1 MSFLAN
7 PIGNIS
13 GGIHDLGKS
22 TLGRMAETAALVY
35 FMGPAGLQLTSAG
48 GALAGMS
55 TAGLAGLAGGATSLL
70 NGGSIMDAV
79 KSGAMAYGAG
89 SLMGGESGIDAENG
103 PAARGGAP
111 VVDKSTLGEL
121 AKAEATNASVL
132 PQNIANLA
140 SPISAASNPYFE
152 DINRVNDLGNYSQT
166 TATPLQAPIE
176 SAPVQALAQAPAA
189 EYTGGFRGL
198 VPNAQSTFGS
208 NIGSSISNVP
218 SAYANQAVANTT
230 PTSFFG
236 GLKDKFMALEPYQ
249 QAGIGAAGLLALKG
263 MAKNN
268 TVAKAP
274 DNRRLKFYGGNP
286 YSGAGAMYET
296 PTLAANGGIVALA
309 NGGGVKGFAGN
320 DGSAVF
326 VSNGD
331 NEGGGVYLTPSQM
344 ASYAGENS
352 VYAPAIA
359 ALNANAPAPTAPVVA
374 APTVAA
380 PTVAA
385 PAAPAFG
392 SPVYNAIQ
400 AGKKGIPGATAQDFV
415 TGFNLDQ
422 AQAAQVAQALG
433 YTGDLSGLN
442 YSAAAS
448 AAPTTTTTP
457 TANPSGLAGLAAI
470 SASITGNPNATPAQA
485 GQVAIDKTYLNSIMN
500 PTADAI
506 ANVAGATAADKA
518 EVIRKA
524 INAANNVYGGN
535 NTASQKVIAQLMDV
549 WKINPDTVQSALG
562 SDYKG
567 PSVQS
572 LYNAVDPALAAGVTP
587 AYVNQGSFYT
597 APVEKTDTTN
607 TNTNTVTVDPN
618 TLASSL
624 GLPKGTY
631 KTASDVYG
639 VYATSLGLPP
649 GKYNSLADIKT
660 AIAALSVTPKT
671 PVTPAPLAPPVN
683 LAPVT
688 NLAPTTTVPGVN
700 SNGYY
705 VPATGPT
712 ATSNGQTYN
721 AGYISNTANPTT
733 AQGVGGSHA
742 FVDPNGYISQAP
754 AMPFRPI
761 GGYGTLQAAKDA
773 YTKAGG
779 SLGYTN
785 PKAPAVTT
793 EDATQHYLDIL
804 SGKAPA
810 SKVPYTPNG
819 VIAAPYYSS
828 VMGMPLNPKYE
839 VSQANNP
846 HYDPKFSPSADYIG
860 AYAPGYTGEAAPALD
875 PKTIAYLQGQGA
887 NVGTNPTAASA
898 SSSALTSTSGAPVT
912 LPNKVTATPLTNY
925 PGYLKG
931 TDGKYYDKAGNKVA
945 DTEEQ
950 VLALI
955 NEVPAANGG
964 LMGLAAGGLGNL
976 GGYSDG
982 GRLLR
987 GPGDG
992 ISDSIPASIG
1002 GRQPA
1007 RLADGEFVVPAR
1019 IVSEIG
1025 NGSTEAGARKLY
1037 QMMDR
1042 VQNARKKTTGK
1053 QQVAANPRAEQY
1065 LPA

>member
-7 PIGNIS
+7 PIANIS

-22 TLGRMAETAALVY
+22 QLGRMAEAAALMY
-35 FMGPAGLQLTSAG
+35 FTGDPEGFLASGGNSLAANMGLSAAQTAGIAMGAVTTLGTGSLEQGLKAGLMSGGLYGLTGPSSIDGLQFGGQAGVGSAIPEAIAAPITKAAELG
-48 GALAGMS
+48 VSNVPNNVLESAVQNAVTPNVSSMYNGTNMLDA
-55 TAGLAGLAGGATSLL
+55 SL
-70 NGGSIMDAV
+70 S
-79 KSGAMAYGAG
+79 
-89 SLMGGESGIDAENG
+89 E
-103 PAARGGAP
+103 
-111 VVDKSTLGEL
+111 
-121 AKAEATNASVL
+121 
-132 PQNIANLA
+132 
-140 SPISAASNPYFE
+140 
-152 DINRVNDLGNYSQT
+152 
-166 TATPLQAPIE
+166 TATPLQNAVNPTNDLQASVQAPVANATAPINGATPN
-176 SAPVQALAQAPAA
+176 SMYSVVPQAPA
-189 EYTGGFRGL
+189 TSSGL
-198 VPNAQSTFGS
+198 GLNPGLGAS
-208 NIGSSISNVP
+208 P
-218 SAYANQAVANTT
+218 SAGLNPTPSNYFASTPPPSASPGFFQTVKNWAIDHPYYA
-230 PTSFFG
+230 
-236 GLKDKFMALEPYQ
+236 
-249 QAGIGAAGLLALKG
+249 GAAGVAGLAALKAA
-263 MAKNN
+263 AKPN
-268 TVAKAP
+268 TVGKLP

-296 PTLAANGGIVALA
+296 PALAASGGIVALA
-309 NGGGVKGFAGN
+309 NGGDVKKYP
-320 DGSAVF
+320 DGGPVF
-326 VSNGD
+326 VSAGG
-331 NEGGGVYLTPSQM
+331 NEGEGVYMTPSQM
-344 ASYAGENS
+344 ASYSADS

-359 ALNANAPAPTAPVVA
+359 ALNTNAPAPVASAPTYASFTPTQIKQYFVDNPGANVALATQQFNADPAAVAAALGAPASMASVLAANNAAATPTGIASLPTTTSTAPVSTT
-374 APTVAA
+374 APTSTFSNATLAA
-380 PTVAA
+380 AGQAAADRSNAASLLNSFQNPTATQLTDFKKQPTATQNAQIQTAISAA
-385 PAAPAFG
+385 TTLYG
-392 SPVYNAIQ
+392 GNNA
-400 AGKKGIPGATAQDFV
+400 
-415 TGFNLDQ
+415 Q
-422 AQAAQVAQALG
+422 AQAAVA
-433 YTGDLSGLN
+433 
-442 YSAAAS
+442 
-448 AAPTTTTTP
+448 
-457 TANPSGLAGLAAI
+457 
-470 SASITGNPNATPAQA
+470 
-485 GQVAIDKTYLNSIMN
+485 K
-500 PTADAI
+500 
-506 ANVAGATAADKA
+506 
-518 EVIRKA
+518 
-524 INAANNVYGGN
+524 
-535 NTASQKVIAQLMDV
+535 LMDQ
-549 WKINPDTVQSALG
+549 WGINPDTVQSALG
-562 SDYKG
+562 SSYTG

-572 LYNAVDPALAAGVTP
+572 LYSAVDPAVASGATP
-587 AYVNQGSFYT
+587 AWANQGAYAT
-597 APVEKTDTTN
+597 PAAAVAAANAVDTTK
-607 TNTNTVTVDPN
+607 TTMVDPN
-618 TLASSL
+618 AVAASL
-624 GLPKGTY
+624 GLKGTY
-631 KTASDVYG
+631 KSLSDV
-639 VYATSLGLPP
+639 ATALGLPP
-649 GKYNSLADIKT
+649 GNYTSMADITK
-660 AIAALSVTPKT
+660 AITALSVTPKT
-671 PVTPAPLAPPVN
+671 PVTPAPLTPTAPPVN
-683 LAPVT
+683 LAPVV
-688 NLAPTTTVPGVN
+688 NLAPTTMTAP
-700 SNGYY
+700 SLDKNGYY

-992 ISDSIPASIG
+992 ISDSIPATIG
-1002 GRQPA
+1002 ARNPQPA

-1019 IVSEIG
+1019 IVSELG

-1053 QQVAANPRAEQY
+1053 KQVASNPRAEQY

>member
-7 PIGNIS
+7 PIANIS

-35 FMGPAGLQLTSAG
+35 FMGPAGLELTAP
-48 GALAGMS
+48 GALLEGAS

-111 VVDKSTLGEL
+111 VVDKSTLSEL
-121 AKAEATNASVL
+121 AKAEAGSGQIM
-132 PQNIANLA
+132 PQNTAGLA
-140 SPISAASNPYFE
+140 SPTPVPTNPYFE
-152 DINRVNDLGNYSQT
+152 DISRVNDLGNYSQN
-166 TATPLQAPIE
+166 TATPVQAPV
-176 SAPVQALAQAPAA
+176 APAPAA
-189 EYTGGFRGL
+189 PNYSGQNIFTGQAPLNNPIASGPIGTN
-198 VPNAQSTFGS
+198 PNS
-208 NIGSSISNVP
+208 
-218 SAYANQAVANTT
+218 
-230 PTSFFG
+230 TSFFG
-236 GLKDKFMALEPYQ
+236 GLKDKFMALPGYQ
-249 QAGIGAAGLLALKG
+249 QAGLGAAGLMALKG

-268 TVAKAP
+268 SVAKAP

-309 NGGGVKGFAGN
+309 NGGGIEHFDLG
-320 DGSAVF
+320 
-326 VSNGD
+326 GD
-331 NEGGGVYLTPSQM
+331 VTEGLQNLYQTGQT
-344 ASYAGENS
+344 
-352 VYAPAIA
+352 A
-359 ALNANAPAPTAPVVA
+359 ALQKMINANNVTQADVNQYFPGFDA
-374 APTVAA
+374 AAA
-380 PTVAA
+380 GLTLTGQPA
-385 PAAPAFG
+385 PAAP
-392 SPVYNAIQ
+392 
-400 AGKKGIPGATAQDFV
+400 
-415 TGFNLDQ
+415 
-422 AQAAQVAQALG
+422 
-433 YTGDLSGLN
+433 
-442 YSAAAS
+442 
-448 AAPTTTTTP
+448 TP
-457 TANPSGLAGLAAI
+457 TLADHI
-470 SASITGNPNATPAQA
+470 ASVSNPNATPSAPTGQPVATTQA
-485 GQVAIDKTYLNSIMN
+485 LNLNSPAALLNALQNGTITQSDLLNNGFKQTTPEQANTVNSQAYLNSIMN
-500 PTADAI
+500 PTAGDLASL
-506 ANVAGATAADKA
+506 NGATAADKA
-518 EVIRKA
+518 AVINKA
-524 INAANNVYGGN
+524 INAANTVSGGN
-535 NTASQKVIAQLMDV
+535 NATSQKVIAQLMDV

-562 SDYKG
+562 SSYTG

-572 LYNAVDPALAAGVTP
+572 LYSAVDPALAAGATSSWANQGAYATP
-587 AYVNQGSFYT
+587 AAAT
-597 APVEKTDTTN
+597 AAATAVDNKTPV
-607 TNTNTVTVDPN
+607 VDPN
-618 TLASSL
+618 TVAASL
-624 GLPKGTY
+624 GLKGTY
-631 KTASDVYG
+631 KTLSDV
-639 VYATSLGLPP
+639 ATALGLPP
-649 GKYNSLADIKT
+649 GNYTSMADITK
-660 AIAALSVTPKT
+660 AITALSVTPKT
-671 PVTPAPLAPPVN
+671 PVTPAPLTPTTPVN
-683 LAPVT
+683 LAPVV
-688 NLAPTTTVPGVN
+688 NLAPTTTTTP
-700 SNGYY
+700 SLDKNGYY
-705 VPATGPT
+705 VPATAPT

-742 FVDPNGYISQAP
+742 FVNANGYISQAP
-754 AMPFRPI
+754 AMPFRPL

-773 YTKAGG
+773 WTKSGG
-779 SLGYTN
+779 SLGHVN
-785 PKAPAVTT
+785 PVAQPVTT
-793 EDATQHYLDIL
+793 DAGTQHYLDIL

-839 VSQANNP
+839 VSQPGNP
-846 HYDPKFSPSADYIG
+846 NYDPKFSPSADYIG

-875 PKTIAYLQGQGA
+875 PKTIAFLQGKGVD
-887 NVGTNPTAASA
+887 VGTNPTAASA
-898 SSSALTSTSGAPVT
+898 SSSASTSGAPVT
-912 LPNKVTATPLTNY
+912 LPNKVTATPLTSY

-931 TDGKYYDKAGNKVA
+931 NDGKYYDLKGNLVA
-945 DTEEQ
+945 KDESAFN
-950 VLALI
+950 ALV
-955 NEVPAANGG
+955 NEVPAAGGG

-1037 QMMDR
+1037 AMMDR

>member
-7 PIGNIS
+7 PIANIS

-35 FMGPAGLQLTSAG
+35 FMGPAGLELTSAG

-70 NGGSIMDAV
+70 NGGNLMDAV

-103 PAARGGAP
+103 PVARGGAP
-111 VVDKSTLGEL
+111 VVDKSTLSEL
-121 AKAEATNASVL
+121 AKAEAGSGQIM
-132 PQNIANLA
+132 PQNVAQYGVNNFGQTAGL
-140 SPISAASNPYFE
+140 NPSFATP
-152 DINRVNDLGNYSQT
+152 DVMP
-166 TATPLQAPIE
+166 TATPLQAPVAQVDAV
-176 SAPVQALAQAPAA
+176 APVQAPVAPAPAA
-189 EYTGGFRGL
+189 PNYSGQNIFTGQAPLNNPIASGPIGTN
-198 VPNAQSTFGS
+198 PNS
-208 NIGSSISNVP
+208 
-218 SAYANQAVANTT
+218 
-230 PTSFFG
+230 TSFFG
-236 GLKDKFMALEPYQ
+236 GLKDKFMALPGYQ
-249 QAGIGAAGLLALKG
+249 QAGLGAAGLMALKG

-268 TVAKAP
+268 SVAKAP

-326 VSNGD
+326 VSDGSG
-331 NEGGGVYLTPSQM
+331 EGTYMTPSQM
-344 ASYAGENS
+344 ASYSGDS

-359 ALNANAPAPTAPVVA
+359 AINASAPAP
-374 APTVAA
+374 
-380 PTVAA
+380 A
-385 PAAPAFG
+385 PAAPTYASFT
-392 SPVYNAIQ
+392 PTQIKQYFVDN
-400 AGKKGIPGATAQDFV
+400 PGANVALATQQFNADPAAVAAALGAPTSMSAVLAANNTANNSAATPTGIASLPAATTTSTAPVSTTAPTSTFSNATLAAAGQSAADRANATALLNSFQNPTATQLTDFKKQP
-415 TGFNLDQ
+415 TATQNAQIQTAISAATTAYGGNNAQ
-422 AQAAQVAQALG
+422 AQAAVA
-433 YTGDLSGLN
+433 
-442 YSAAAS
+442 
-448 AAPTTTTTP
+448 
-457 TANPSGLAGLAAI
+457 
-470 SASITGNPNATPAQA
+470 
-485 GQVAIDKTYLNSIMN
+485 K
-500 PTADAI
+500 
-506 ANVAGATAADKA
+506 
-518 EVIRKA
+518 
-524 INAANNVYGGN
+524 
-535 NTASQKVIAQLMDV
+535 LMDQ
-549 WKINPDTVQSALG
+549 WGINPDTVQSALG
-562 SDYKG
+562 SSYTG

-572 LYNAVDPALAAGVTP
+572 LYSAVDPTVASGATP
-587 AYVNQGSFYT
+587 AWANQGAYATPAAAMAAAT
-597 APVEKTDTTN
+597 AVDNKTPV
-607 TNTNTVTVDPN
+607 VDPN
-618 TLASSL
+618 AVAASL
-624 GLPKGTY
+624 GLKGTY
-631 KTASDVYG
+631 KTLSDV
-639 VYATSLGLPP
+639 ATALGLPA
-649 GKYNSLADIKT
+649 GNYTSMADITK
-660 AIAALSVTPKT
+660 AITALSVTPKA
-671 PVTPAPLAPPVN
+671 PVTPAPLAPTN
-683 LAPVT
+683 IAPVQ
-688 NLAPTTTVPGVN
+688 NLAPTTTVAGVN

-712 ATSNGQTYN
+712 TTSNGQTYTP
-721 AGYISNTANPTT
+721 GYISNTTNATT
-733 AQGVGGSHA
+733 APGVSGSHA
-742 FVDPNGYISQAP
+742 SVNPNGSISQAP
-754 AMPFRPI
+754 AMPFRPL
-761 GGYGTLQAAKDA
+761 GGYGTVQAAKDA

-779 SLGYTN
+779 SLGYVN
-785 PKAPAVTT
+785 PVAQPVTT
-793 EDATQHYLDIL
+793 DAGTQHYLDIL

-839 VSQANNP
+839 VSQPGNP
-846 HYDPKFSPSADYIG
+846 NYDPKFSPSADYIG

-875 PKTIAYLQGQGA
+875 PKTIAFLQGKGVD
-887 NVGTNPTAASA
+887 VGTNPTAASA
-898 SSSALTSTSGAPVT
+898 SSSASTSGAPVT
-912 LPNKVTATPLTNY
+912 LPNKVTATPLTSY

-931 TDGKYYDKAGNKVA
+931 NDGKYYDLKGNLVA
-945 DTEEQ
+945 KDESAFN
-950 VLALI
+950 ALV

-992 ISDSIPASIG
+992 ISDSIPATIG
-1002 GRQPA
+1002 ARNPQPA

-1019 IVSEIG
+1019 IVSELG

>member
-22 TLGRMAETAALVY
+22 SLGRMAETAALVY
-35 FMGPAGLQLTSAG
+35 FMGPAGLNLTAAG
-48 GALAGMS
+48 GALAGMG

-121 AKAEATNASVL
+121 AKAEAANASVL
-132 PQNIANLA
+132 PQNVAQYGVNNFGQI
-140 SPISAASNPYFE
+140 PSAGLNPSFAGPDYTS
-152 DINRVNDLGNYSQT
+152 VMPT
-166 TATPLQAPIE
+166 TTPLQAPV
-176 SAPVQALAQAPAA
+176 APVDQFAAQNNSLINGTYGQTPALSGVNTGYGFDNNPTGVIGTNTYQEGLAA
-189 EYTGGFRGL
+189 GKGAL
-198 VPNAQSTFGS
+198 
-208 NIGSSISNVP
+208 GSSSTP
-218 SAYANQAVANTT
+218 STG
-230 PTSFFG
+230 FFS
-236 GLKDKFMALEPYQ
+236 GLKDKFMALPGYQ

-296 PTLAANGGIVALA
+296 PTLAASGGIVALA
-309 NGGGVKGFAGN
+309 NGGDVKKYP
-320 DGSAVF
+320 DGGPVF
-326 VSNGD
+326 VSAGG
-331 NEGGGVYLTPSQM
+331 NEGEGVYMTPSQM
-344 ASYAGENS
+344 ASYSGDS

-359 ALNANAPAPTAPVVA
+359 ALTANAPASTAPVVA
-374 APTVAA
+374 APTV
-380 PTVAA
+380 TA
-385 PAAPAFG
+385 PATQSAEVTAAI
-392 SPVYNAIQ
+392 NA
-400 AGKKGIPGATAQDFV
+400 GRKGIPGATAQDFV
-415 TGFNLDQ
+415 TGYSLNQD
-422 AQAAQVAQALG
+422 QAAQVAQALG
-433 YTGDLSGLN
+433 YTGDLKGLN

-448 AAPTTTTTP
+448 AAPTTTTT
-457 TANPSGLAGLAAI
+457 NPSSLLGLAALDK
-470 SASITGNPNATPAQA
+470 SITGSATATPAQA
-485 GQVAIDKTYLNSIMN
+485 GQVAMDRTYLNSIMN
-500 PTADAI
+500 PTAGDLASL
-506 ANVAGATAADKA
+506 NGATAADKA
-518 EVIRKA
+518 ALINKA
-524 INAANNVYGGN
+524 INAANDVYGGN
-535 NTASQKVIAQLMDV
+535 NAASQKVIAQLMDV
-549 WKINPDTVQSALG
+549 WKINPDTVQSSLG
-562 SDYKG
+562 SSYTG

-572 LYNAVDPALAAGVTP
+572 LYSAVDPTLASGATP
-587 AYVNQGSFYT
+587 AWANQGAYATPAAAMAAAT
-597 APVEKTDTTN
+597 AVDNKTPV
-607 TNTNTVTVDPN
+607 VDPN
-618 TLASSL
+618 AVAASL
-624 GLPKGTY
+624 GLKGTY
-631 KTASDVYG
+631 KSLSDV
-639 VYATSLGLPP
+639 ATALGLPP
-649 GKYNSLADIKT
+649 GNYASMADITK
-660 AIAALSVTPKT
+660 AITALSVTPKT
-671 PVTPAPLAPPVN
+671 PITPAPLTPTAPPVN
-683 LAPVT
+683 LAPVV
-688 NLAPTTTVPGVN
+688 NLAPTTMTAP
-700 SNGYY
+700 SLDKNGYY

-712 ATSNGQTYN
+712 ATSNSQTYN